1 MKDTKV
7 LLKILKNWT
16 KWKPHQIAPPS
27 KKIKSKRARHDKEV
41 YEWNGVWYF
50 RSESKSWDMMDG
62 GPVGNGVVKDEAA
75 IGERQKRK
83 NIMPGTLPT
92 SKM

>member
-1 MKDTKV
+1 
-7 LLKILKNWT
+7 
-16 KWKPHQIAPPS
+16 
-27 KKIKSKRARHDKEV
+27 
-41 YEWNGVWYF
+41 
-50 RSESKSWDMMDG
+50 MMDG